1 MRVGR
6 QRVTE
11 EDDEVELLFSG
22 ERANLEVAA
31 QWAGH
36 QAVDVEVELLVE
48 QAACGGGGDEAAGAQ
63 HALMT
68 FDELEHCCLGTVVGD
83 ECDALRGSCVHDPNL
98 PSWRRESWCVS
109 GLTPD
114 PYRIQR
120 EVVAASDGAW
130 LVGRGRSCY
139 LMAMRSQSD
148 QSVPSE
154 KRT

>member
-1 MRVGR
+1 MGR

-36 QAVDVEVELLVE
+36 QAVDVEVELLVK
-48 QAACGGGGDEAAGAQ
+48 QVARGGGGDEAAGAQ

-98 PSWRRESWCVS
+98 PSWRRESWGVS

-114 PYRIQR
+114 PYRSHQR
-120 EVVAASDGAW
+120 TST
-130 LVGRGRSCY
+130 
-139 LMAMRSQSD
+139 RSQSD
-148 QSVPSE
+148 HSAPSE
-154 KRT
+154 KRTDTERTVVG